1 MQAVGMVR
9 RIDHMGRIVLPKEL
23 RDRLGLKP
31 GTPLEFLINEYG
43 DIVLQQPSDNG
54 KNVKKQQDKHVVER
68 AIETIDRYLAGE
80 IVYVKEMIEC
90 LLELKHVLT
99 QV

>member
-1 MQAVGMVR
+1 
-9 RIDHMGRIVLPKEL
+9 MGRIVLPKEL
-23 RDRLGLKP
+23 RDRFGLKP

-68 AIETIDRYLAGE
+68 VIETIDRYLAGE
-80 IVYVKEMIEC
+80 MVDVKEMREC